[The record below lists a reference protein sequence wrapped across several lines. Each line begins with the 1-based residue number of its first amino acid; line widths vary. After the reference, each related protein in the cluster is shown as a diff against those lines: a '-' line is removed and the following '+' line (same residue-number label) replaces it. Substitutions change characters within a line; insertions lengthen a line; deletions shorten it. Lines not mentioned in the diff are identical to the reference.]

1 MNSSKKLKTMNPD
14 LHFKLLKTIESKP
27 SISQRELAKELGVS
41 LGSVNY
47 CLKALIEIGHIKL
60 SNFNSNPNK
69 IGSLYL
75 LTKKGLME
83 KAVLTVWFLNR
94 KKLEYEALKKEIE
107 SIQKTL

>member
-1 MNSSKKLKTMNPD
+1 MNPD

-69 IGSLYL
+69 IGYLYL
-75 LTKKGLME
+75 LTPNGIAAKTK
-83 KAVLTVWFLNR
+83 LTTRFLKR
-94 KKLEYEALKKEIE
+94 KLDEYESLKGEIE
-107 SIQKTL
+107 ILKSEIERRKQL